1 MRLPNFGDIGADPI
15 IVGEVDVAIASE
27 IAVSVEFVP
36 PEKLTSRQLI
46 DGGRG
51 EAQCSKVE
59 AQVSRAE
66 TLLDKPVKRNPH
78 VTDEG
83 RRERSHPVHDSGPVE
98 PLEGLLPPCP
108 GPLKTP
114 LSLRFS
120 VRLFWA

>member
-1 MRLPNFGDIGADPI
+1 MYGVRLPNLCHIRVDAV
-15 IVGEVDVAIASE
+15 IVGEVDVTIASE

-36 PEKLTSRQLI
+36 AEKLTSRQLI

-83 RRERSHPVHDSGPVE
+83 
-98 PLEGLLPPCP
+98 
-108 GPLKTP
+108 
-114 LSLRFS
+114 
-120 VRLFWA
+120 